1 MSVAFLS
8 KYQALVERTDT
19 IKYIGRVTGVRGLTV
34 TSQGPRARVGE
45 VCRIV
50 AERADREV
58 PAEVVGL
65 AGHDVQLSP
74 LGDIEGVEIGDAVI
88 GTGAGL
94 RIPVGFE
101 LLGRVVDACGEPIDG
116 GPTLTALSTYPISAD
131 PPDVLTR
138 APITEQV
145 QTGVRAIDALV
156 PVGKGQ
162 RLGIFSGS
170 GVGKSTLLGMI
181 ARNTAA
187 DVNVIALIGERGR
200 EVREFIQHELG
211 SAGLERSVLVVS
223 TSNTPAMAR
232 LRGAF
237 AATAIAEY
245 FRDQGQDVMLMFDS
259 VTRFARA
266 QREIGLSRGEG
277 PASRGFPPS
286 VDAVLP
292 QLLERCGTGERGTI
306 TGFYTVL
313 VEGDDLDEP
322 VSDAVRGI
330 LDGHLVLSRHLATR
344 GHYPAIDVLESVS
357 RLESNITDAVQRDA
371 AREVRRL
378 MAVYRD
384 AEDLINAGV
393 YQSGANPQI
402 DAAIRIREAI
412 DAMLRQA
419 ITESG
424 TLEDTIARR
433 SRLVAGASDA

>member
-65 AGHDVQLSP
+65 AGNNVQLSP
-74 LGDIEGVEIGDAVI
+74 FSDIEGVEIGAAVI
-88 GTGAGL
+88 GTGSGL

-116 GPTLTALSTYPISAD
+116 GPTLTALSTYPVNAD

-170 GVGKSTLLGMI
+170 GVGKSTLIGMI

-211 SAGLERSVLVVS
+211 AVGLERSVLVVS

-357 RLESNITDAVQRDA
+357 RLESNITDVAQRDA

-393 YQSGANPQI
+393 YQSGTNPQI
-402 DAAIRIREAI
+402 DTAIRIREAI
-412 DAMLRQA
+412 DALLRQPIA
-419 ITESG
+419 ESG
-424 TLEDTIARR
+424 TLEDTVARL

>member
-65 AGHDVQLSP
+65 AGNNVQLSP
-74 LGDIEGVEIGDAVI
+74 FSDIEGVEIGAAVI
-88 GTGAGL
+88 GTGSGL

-116 GPTLTALSTYPISAD
+116 GPTLTALSTYPVNAD

-170 GVGKSTLLGMI
+170 GVGKSTLIGMI

-211 SAGLERSVLVVS
+211 AVGLERSVLVVS

-245 FRDQGQDVMLMFDS
+245 FRDRGQDVMLMFDS

-357 RLESNITDAVQRDA
+357 RLESNITDAAQRDA

-393 YQSGANPQI
+393 YQSGTNPQI
-402 DAAIRIREAI
+402 DTAIRIREAI
-412 DAMLRQA
+412 DALLRQRIA
-419 ITESG
+419 ESG
-424 TLEDTIARR
+424 TLEDTVARL

>member
-65 AGHDVQLSP
+65 AGNNVQLSP
-74 LGDIEGVEIGDAVI
+74 FSDIEGVEIGAAVI
-88 GTGAGL
+88 GTGSGL

-116 GPTLTALSTYPISAD
+116 GPTLTALSTYPVNAD

-170 GVGKSTLLGMI
+170 GVGKSTLIGMI

-211 SAGLERSVLVVS
+211 AVGLERSVLVVS

-357 RLESNITDAVQRDA
+357 RLESNITDVAQRDA

-393 YQSGANPQI
+393 YQAGTNPQI
-402 DAAIRIREAI
+402 DTAIRIREAI
-412 DAMLRQA
+412 DALLRQRIA
-419 ITESG
+419 ESG
-424 TLEDTIARR
+424 TLEDTVARL

>member
-65 AGHDVQLSP
+65 AGNNVQLSP
-74 LGDIEGVEIGDAVI
+74 FSDIEGVEIGAAVI
-88 GTGAGL
+88 GTGSGL

-116 GPTLTALSTYPISAD
+116 GPTLTALSTYPVNAD

-162 RLGIFSGS
+162 RLGIVSGS
-170 GVGKSTLLGMI
+170 GVGKSTLIGMI

-211 SAGLERSVLVVS
+211 AVGLERSVLVVS

-357 RLESNITDAVQRDA
+357 RLESNITDATQRDA

-393 YQSGANPQI
+393 YQSGTNPQI
-402 DAAIRIREAI
+402 DTAIRIREAI
-412 DAMLRQA
+412 DALLRQQIA
-419 ITESG
+419 ESG
-424 TLEDTIARR
+424 TLEDTVARL

>member
-1 MSVAFLS
+1 MAVAFLS
-8 KYQALVERTDT
+8 KYQALVEQTDT

-34 TSQGPRARVGE
+34 TSHGPRARVGE
-45 VCRIV
+45 LCRIV

-58 PAEVVGL
+58 LAEVVGL
-65 AGHDVQLSP
+65 TGHSVQLAPFS
-74 LGDIEGVEIGDAVI
+74 DIEGVEIGDAII

-94 RIPVGFE
+94 RVPVGFE
-101 LLGRVVDACGEPIDG
+101 LLGRVIDACGEPIDG
-116 GPTLTALSTYPISAD
+116 GPTLAALPTYPASAD
-131 PPDVLTR
+131 PPHVLTR
-138 APITEQV
+138 SAITDQV

-170 GVGKSTLLGMI
+170 GVGKSTLIGMI

-187 DVNVIALIGERGR
+187 DINVIALIGERGR
-200 EVREFIQHELG
+200 EVREFIENELG
-211 SAGLERSVLVVS
+211 PEGLERSVLVVS

-292 QLLERCGTGERGTI
+292 QLLERCGTSEHGTI

-330 LDGHLVLSRHLATR
+330 LDGHLVLSRNLATR

-357 RLESNITDAVQRDA
+357 RLESSISTTAQRSA

-393 YQSGANPQI
+393 YQSGSNPEI
-402 DAAIRIREAI
+402 DLAIRMRESI
-412 DAMLRQA
+412 NAMLRQQIA
-419 ITESG
+419 ESSS
-424 TLEDTIARR
+424 LEDTIVQLTE
-433 SRLVAGASDA
+433 LVGAEPDA

>member
-34 TSQGPRARVGE
+34 TSHGPRARVGE
-45 VCRIV
+45 LCRIV

-58 PAEVVGL
+58 SAEVVGL
-65 AGHDVQLSP
+65 AGHSVQLSP
-74 LGDIEGVEIGDAVI
+74 FDDIEGVEIGDAVI
-88 GTGAGL
+88 GAGAGL
-94 RIPVGFE
+94 RVPVGSE

-116 GPTLTALSTYPISAD
+116 GPTLTALLTYPVSAD

-170 GVGKSTLLGMI
+170 GVGKSTLIGMI
-181 ARNTAA
+181 ARNTAT

-200 EVREFIQHELG
+200 EVREFIENELG
-211 SAGLERSVLVVS
+211 PEGLKRSVLVVS

-237 AATAIAEY
+237 TATAIAEY

-424 TLEDTIARR
+424 TLEDTVARL

>member
-65 AGHDVQLSP
+65 AGNNVQLSP
-74 LGDIEGVEIGDAVI
+74 FSDTEGVEIGAAVI
-88 GTGAGL
+88 GTGSGL

-116 GPTLTALSTYPISAD
+116 GPTLTALSTYPVNAD

-170 GVGKSTLLGMI
+170 GVGKSTLIGMI

-211 SAGLERSVLVVS
+211 AVGLERSVLVVS

-357 RLESNITDAVQRDA
+357 RLESNITDVAQRDA

-393 YQSGANPQI
+393 YQSGTNPQI
-402 DAAIRIREAI
+402 DTAIRIREAI
-412 DAMLRQA
+412 DALLRQRIA
-419 ITESG
+419 ESG
-424 TLEDTIARR
+424 TLEDTAARL